1 MELKESGYGCH
12 INNAFVGAL
21 CYADDVTLPCAMIGL
36 SEVFAQNFD
45 ITFNYKKIGCI
56 KFDQKLIGCECVLK

>member
-1 MELKESGYGCH
+1 MELRESGYGCH

-21 CYADDVTLPCAMIGL
+21 CYADDVTLPYAMIGL

-45 ITFNYKKIGCI
+45 ITFNYFFTWEEGIATKP
-56 KFDQKLIGCECVLK
+56 QVYLQ